1 MNNKGI
7 MGVVAFLL
15 IIVTFLI
22 FIMFVFNNSYNSIEK
37 FCIQNGYTSVGIID
51 TGYNSERYFCI
62 NENRTTEVIFGMDGR
77 YYLMKEE
84 VKWLSENVIFV
95 KRNLIEIDVGR

>member
-7 MGVVAFLL
+7 IEVVGFLL

-51 TGYNSERYFCI
+51 TGYMSERYFCI
-62 NENRTTEVIFGMDGR
+62 NKNRTTEVIFGIRRGD
-77 YYLMKEE
+77 YYLMTEE
-84 VKWLSENVIFV
+84 VK
-95 KRNLIEIDVGR
+95 